1 MKHGVLIIAH
11 QYLDHLTDL
20 IKTFD
25 QDFYIYL
32 HIDKRSK
39 FSRAAISSLRE
50 IPNVKFV
57 SQELKVNWG
66 AMNHLNCILLLCKEA
81 LKSNDLDYFHVI
93 SGQDYPIKGLDFIK
107 NFFENNPGDYLD
119 YFEVLNSECE
129 AEWLNRLLYYGFYE
143 YVNSR
148 SFLGNKILNG
158 LILLQ
163 KKLGF
168 SRALPNIKLYG
179 GNGWWSLSRASV
191 KHVMDTT
198 DRDPS
203 LLKRLRFTFCADE
216 IYFQTILMNSPLRD
230 KVMNNNLRFI
240 DWTIRNG
247 NRPAN
252 LDESDFNSLAGSDK
266 IFARKFDFPVSEKL
280 KQTIKENLLK

>member
-66 AMNHLNCILLLCKEA
+66 GMNHLNCILLLCKEA
-81 LKSNDLDYFHVI
+81 LKRNDLDYFHVI

-198 DRDPS
+198 
-203 LLKRLRFTFCADE
+203 
-216 IYFQTILMNSPLRD
+216 
-230 KVMNNNLRFI
+230 
-240 DWTIRNG
+240 
-247 NRPAN
+247 
-252 LDESDFNSLAGSDK
+252 
-266 IFARKFDFPVSEKL
+266 
-280 KQTIKENLLK
+280 